1 MLKTI
6 RTLIVVGALVSC
18 TASVSTTKQ
27 YVYAPNI
34 VTTTSETILPKT
46 VPAPTKVVT
55 REHAP
60 KTTTLTLCTAISKI
74 TLPPLPDYSKTN
86 YATNRE
92 AFDVLSNQIAELRST
107 IRGYNNKTT
116 QVCKPYRVLLD

>member
-6 RTLIVVGALVSC
+6 RTLIAVGALVSC

-34 VTTTSETILPKT
+34 VATTSETMVPRT
-46 VPAPTKVVT
+46 VSVPTKVVT

-60 KTTTLTLCTAISKI
+60 KTTTLTLCTPISKI
-74 TLPPLPDYSKTN
+74 TLPPLPDYSKTK

>member
-18 TASVSTTKQ
+18 TSSVSTTKQ

-34 VTTTSETILPKT
+34 VATTSETMVPRT
-46 VPAPTKVVT
+46 VSVPTKVVT

-60 KTTTLTLCTAISKI
+60 KTTTLTLCTATSKI
-74 TLPPLPDYSKTN
+74 TLPPLPDYSKTK

>member
-1 MLKTI
+1 MLKII
-6 RTLIVVGALVSC
+6 RTLIAVGALVSC

-34 VTTTSETILPKT
+34 VATTNETILPKT
-46 VPAPTKVVT
+46 VSVPTKVVT
-55 REHAP
+55 REYAP
-60 KTTTLTLCTAISKI
+60 KTTTLTLCTAIGKI
-74 TLPPLPDYSKTN
+74 TLPPLPDYSKTK

>member
-1 MLKTI
+1 M
-6 RTLIVVGALVSC
+6 SC
-18 TASVSTTKQ
+18 TSSVSTTKQ

-34 VTTTSETILPKT
+34 VATTSETMVPRT
-46 VPAPTKVVT
+46 VSVPTKVVT

-74 TLPPLPDYSKTN
+74 TLPPLPDYSKTK

>member
-1 MLKTI
+1 M
-6 RTLIVVGALVSC
+6 SC
-18 TASVSTTKQ
+18 TASVNTTKQ

-34 VTTTSETILPKT
+34 VATTRETMLPKT
-46 VPAPTKVVT
+46 VSVPTKVVT
-55 REHAP
+55 REHTP

-74 TLPPLPDYSKTN
+74 TMPPLPDYSKTK

>member
-1 MLKTI
+1 MLKII

-18 TASVSTTKQ
+18 TSSVSTTKQ

-34 VTTTSETILPKT
+34 VATTSETMVPRT
-46 VPAPTKVVT
+46 VSVPTKVVT

-74 TLPPLPDYSKTN
+74 TLPPLPDYSKTK

-92 AFDVLSNQIAELRST
+92 AFDVLSNQIAELRSI

>member
-18 TASVSTTKQ
+18 TSSVSTTKQ

-34 VTTTSETILPKT
+34 VATTSETMVPRT
-46 VPAPTKVVT
+46 VSVPTKVVT

-74 TLPPLPDYSKTN
+74 TLPPLPDYSKTK

-107 IRGYNNKTT
+107 IRGYNNRTT

>member
-18 TASVSTTKQ
+18 TSSVSTTKQ

-34 VTTTSETILPKT
+34 VATTSETMVPRT
-46 VPAPTKVVT
+46 VSVPTKVVT

-74 TLPPLPDYSKTN
+74 TLPPLPDYSKTK

-92 AFDVLSNQIAELRST
+92 AFDVLSDQIAELRST
-107 IRGYNNKTT
+107 IRGYNNRTT

>member
-18 TASVSTTKQ
+18 TSSVSTTKQ

-34 VTTTSETILPKT
+34 VATTSETMVPRT
-46 VPAPTKVVT
+46 VSVPTKVVT

-74 TLPPLPDYSKTN
+74 TMPPLPDYSKTK

>member
-6 RTLIVVGALVSC
+6 RTLIAVGALVSC

-34 VTTTSETILPKT
+34 VATTNETILPKT
-46 VPAPTKVVT
+46 VSVPTKVAT

-74 TLPPLPDYSKTN
+74 TLPPLPD
-86 YATNRE
+86 
-92 AFDVLSNQIAELRST
+92 
-107 IRGYNNKTT
+107 
-116 QVCKPYRVLLD
+116 

>member
-18 TASVSTTKQ
+18 TSSVSTTKQ

-34 VTTTSETILPKT
+34 VATTSETMVPRT
-46 VPAPTKVVT
+46 VSVPTKVVT

-74 TLPPLPDYSKTN
+74 TLPPLPDYSKTK

>member
-18 TASVSTTKQ
+18 TSSVSTTKQ

-34 VTTTSETILPKT
+34 VATTSETMVPRT
-46 VPAPTKVVT
+46 VSVPTKVAT

-74 TLPPLPDYSKTN
+74 TLPPLPDYSKTK

>member
-1 MLKTI
+1 M
-6 RTLIVVGALVSC
+6 SC

-34 VTTTSETILPKT
+34 VATTNETILPKT
-46 VPAPTKVVT
+46 VSVPTKVAT

-74 TLPPLPDYSKTN
+74 TLPPLPDYSKTK

>member
-34 VTTTSETILPKT
+34 VTTTTESVLPKT
-46 VPAPTKVVT
+46 VSVPTKVAT

-74 TLPPLPDYSKTN
+74 TLPPLPDYSKTK

-92 AFDVLSNQIAELRST
+92 AFDVLSNQIAELRSI

>member
-34 VTTTSETILPKT
+34 VATTSETMVPRT
-46 VPAPTKVVT
+46 VSVPTKVVT

-74 TLPPLPDYSKTN
+74 TLPPLPDYSKTK

-92 AFDVLSNQIAELRST
+92 AFDVLSNQIAELRSI

>member
-18 TASVSTTKQ
+18 TSSVSTTKQ

-34 VTTTSETILPKT
+34 VATTSETMVPRT
-46 VPAPTKVVT
+46 VSVPTKVVT

-60 KTTTLTLCTAISKI
+60 KTTTFILCTAISKI
-74 TLPPLPDYSKTN
+74 TLPPLPDYSKTK

-116 QVCKPYRVLLD
+116 QVSKPYRVQLD